1 MFHRKRENP
10 TLTSKQRQNSEWLL
24 QKHQSKLPGEHFTE
38 PHSTVPCVLTCR
50 RSAVLS
56 FPVVFLVPGLGYQC
70 HRSLVSL
77 YVNHTAVMDDFMEL
91 TSDLTEKLLC
101 SESWG
106 EIEIIREV
114 EQHYAGRGIYWLALT
129 AFLLL
134 PEQTTISPGGPRRVR
149 EHHRYQLTES
159 FVFPVSSNVFCKFC
173 SYTADRS
180 MLWFA
185 SSREVGTPSG
195 TSYF

>member
-1 MFHRKRENP
+1 MIASETPKQITWGTFYWAPFNCSMCFNMQKISRPLFSHRFPCPRSRLPVSPQFGLSLCESYCCHGWFHGIDF
-10 TLTSKQRQNSEWLL
+10 WLNWEIAL
-24 QKHQSKLPGEHFTE
+24 LW
-38 PHSTVPCVLTCR
+38 
-50 RSAVLS
+50 
-56 FPVVFLVPGLGYQC
+56 
-70 HRSLVSL
+70 
-77 YVNHTAVMDDFMEL
+77 EL
-91 TSDLTEKLLC
+91 ERNRN
-101 SESWG
+101 
-106 EIEIIREV
+106 INREV

-129 AFLLL
+129 VFLLL